1 MSLVLIERHRGY
13 VALAVATDKGTFTR
27 EIETGSKDREE
38 NMVAFSVEALK
49 LLRDVIKGEA
59 KL

>member
-1 MSLVLIERHRGY
+1 MHRGY

-38 NMVAFSVEALK
+38 NMVAFSVEALN